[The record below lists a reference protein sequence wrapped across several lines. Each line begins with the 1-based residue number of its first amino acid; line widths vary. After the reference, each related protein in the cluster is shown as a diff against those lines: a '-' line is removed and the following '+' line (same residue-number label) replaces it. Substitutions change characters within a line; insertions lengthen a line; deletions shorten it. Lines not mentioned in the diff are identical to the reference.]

1 MHYFYLRIGTYVVI
15 YIYSWLC
22 QTLCVYWLSVKI
34 VIDNV
39 VMAACYYEF
48 TGFWLTPHRNIH
60 VKLKEFSSFK
70 CKLVPYHI
78 SRVDKASS
86 YEIFVLIYLT
96 YAYTTYASVTI
107 GLRWANSLL
116 FEVKLISEKK
126 TSIDM
131 EEIRSRRERSTW
143 SKSS

>member
-1 MHYFYLRIGTYVVI
+1 MLLN
-15 YIYSWLC
+15 IYSWLC
-22 QTLCVYWLSVKI
+22 QALCVYWLSVKI

-48 TGFWLTPHRNIH
+48 TCFWLTPHRNIH
-60 VKLKEFSSFK
+60 VKLNKRIFFISSFK
-70 CKLVPYHI
+70 CELVPYHI

-86 YEIFVLIYLT
+86 YEKFVLIYLT

-116 FEVKLISEKK
+116 ELISEKK

-131 EEIRSRRERSTW
+131 EKIRSRRERSTW

>member
-1 MHYFYLRIGTYVVI
+1 M
-15 YIYSWLC
+15 
-22 QTLCVYWLSVKI
+22 YWLSVRI

-48 TGFWLTPHRNIH
+48 TCFWLTPHRNIH

-86 YEIFVLIYLT
+86 YEKFVLIYLT
-96 YAYTTYASVTI
+96 YAYTTYGSLTI
-107 GLRWANSLL
+107 GLRLPNSLL
-116 FEVKLISEKK
+116 FEVKLISGKK
-126 TSIDM
+126 LL
-131 EEIRSRRERSTW
+131 
-143 SKSS
+143 